1 MNTTKLGNLLFA
13 VGLLS
18 GGIYA
23 TKRSKPLLSVGLY
36 ALGFGVGGFILG
48 NSLTN
53 FYSNK

>member
-18 GGIYA
+18 GGVYA